1 MPIIDDKVVAMSFE
15 SDKFESGVHNTIGAI
30 DKLKGALKF
39 PKAASGLDDI
49 SKSASRVDLSHIS
62 GAIDGISGKL
72 GALRLTA
79 IGVFSQIAG
88 KAISEGAKAI
98 SAFTIEPA
106 KAGFKEYST
115 NLNSIQ
121 TILANTQASGA
132 TLDDVNGALQDLNKY
147 SDKTIYN
154 FQQMA
159 SNIGTFTAAGVDLKT
174 STASIKGIANLA
186 ALSGSNADQA
196 STAMYQLSQAISSGR
211 VGLQDW
217 NSVVN
222 AGMGGTV
229 FQRALAQTAEA
240 MGTIKKGAV
249 QLEGPMKN
257 VKINGESFRESIG
270 GPGPKW
276 LTSKVLTT
284 TLQQFTGD
292 LTDAQLKAQGFN
304 DAQIKSIQATATT
317 AQHAATEVKTISQVL
332 DVAKETA
339 GSGWAQT
346 WQTVFGDFGESK
358 TLFTNM
364 SNAVNGIINANSNAR
379 NKILKDWKDLGGR
392 TVLIDAIKTAFKDL
406 GDVIKPI
413 KDAFHDIFPP
423 ATGKDLYNLTV
434 RFDEFMKRLKPSP
447 ETIDNLR
454 RTFRGLFAL
463 LDIGKQAVEAIFHLF
478 GKLFDAMGG
487 GQGNFLEF
495 TGNIGDFLVSLDK
508 ALKKGDAFTKFFDVI
523 AGVLKVPIALFKEL
537 GTVITNFFS
546 GFSSGGI
553 SDASGHLDIFS
564 SALDAVSKAWD
575 SFKGSFGGGKDL
587 LKSIENGFVTLVQG
601 ISQALGNAAT
611 NMNFDAILA
620 VVRTGLLGGLVIL
633 VKNFFGKGTFVDQIG
648 GALSGL
654 TGGIFK
660 NIAGTFEGL
669 NGSMKAMQQNI
680 KANTLKQIAIAIGIL
695 ALSIIGLSFVDPDR
709 LKSSL
714 TAIAFAMG
722 ELLAAMKIMDKITSS
737 AGFIKMPVLAGSMI
751 LLAGAI
757 DILAIAVIALGKQDT
772 KTLAKGL
779 AAVGALLA
787 GLSIAMKP
795 MSENAAGMIRA
806 GIAIT
811 AIAVAMKILA
821 SAIQD
826 FGGMNLSTLGKGLGA
841 VAAGLGI
848 IVTAM
853 KVMPKGLALQ
863 GAGLVIIATGLKIL
877 ADAVAKFGGMNLSTT
892 VRGLIGIA
900 GGLVVIAGAM
910 ELMPP
915 SMILQAAAIGIVAL
929 SIGKIVDAVKAMGS
943 LSLTKLAK
951 GLGALAASLVILA
964 AGLYAMSGALAGA
977 AALTVAAAGIAILTP
992 ALIDLS
998 KLSWAKLLKSLVAL
1012 GAAFAVLGVAGVALA
1027 PATPALLGLGAA
1039 LLLIGGGLALAGA
1052 GIFLIASAISILA
1065 VSGPVGIGV
1074 FVAALIKL
1082 SKALPEVLK
1091 NVVDGLAEMAVE
1103 FTKQIP
1109 VFVKALDKLLQA
1121 LLDLIIK
1128 NAPKIAEAF
1137 TALITAALKVL
1148 SDNQGKI
1155 ITAGFNLIIAL
1166 LKGIKDNIPKI
1177 IPLVVDI
1184 ITSFVK
1190 TISDNLKKIIDAGV
1204 DLLVAL
1210 LKGIGDNLVKVVKA
1224 VTDLIAKF
1232 LGALVENYG
1241 KLITAGLDVLLKF
1254 LSGIADNM
1262 AKVITQG
1269 ANIIINLIKG
1279 ISNNIGRIITEGA
1292 TAIANFLQGI
1302 ANNIGRIVTQGANI
1316 IGNLLTGIA
1325 NNIGRLVQKGTD
1337 AIVNFI
1343 NGVGA
1348 ALPRILTSGANAAIT
1363 FVNALAD
1370 KMLLLEDRF
1379 ATAIIKFLN
1388 GTADIIRKREPE
1400 LIAAFA
1406 NIGEAI
1412 IQGLIAGVT
1421 SKADDLYK
1429 KITSIGKKAL
1439 HLATHPWEA
1448 FSPSRVMIELGQNI
1462 IDGLAKGLDD
1472 NSDKVYASMEALS
1485 YGLIDRTNEI
1495 WQTKSPSKVME
1506 QLGNF
1511 VVQGFA
1517 RGIRGSTDDAKNA
1530 FEELNTKMLDSI
1542 KTLKESAVTEQAKL
1556 DKLMMATRSDPKAIA
1571 DQLNVVS
1578 QIQDALRDA
1587 TSAHEA
1593 WVTTL
1598 KDERGELLRLGG
1610 DYSKIGEKLKA
1621 AKDVLATAKQ
1631 TRDDAIKGFTDQYAS
1646 LPDIVT
1652 QDAEGNSIDSLA
1664 TYMQALQN
1672 QASSITAYQSTLQQ
1686 LRKLGLDDATYQKL
1700 LSEGPEDQRFAD
1712 QLLAGGKT
1720 AVSSLNTLDT
1730 QLMNVSKTL
1739 AKNAAKNLY
1748 QAGVDAAQGI
1758 VDGLASKQDDIKAT
1772 MREIAAAMVKELK
1785 KELKIKSPSEIF
1797 ADIGEQS
1804 MEGFAQGFNDSSKM
1818 ITDAVDGAAKNA
1830 LDTMKKTV
1838 GDISDVVSNEI
1849 NPNPVITPVLDLT
1862 QVRAQSGELLA
1873 LTKTTPITAS
1883 VSLDQASTIS
1893 SENAA
1898 VLAAQVEPAPVT
1910 PPETNITY
1918 NQNNYSP
1925 DALSEVEIYRQTKN
1939 QLSQLKTALAIT

>member
-132 TLDDVNGALQDLNKY
+132 TLDDVNGALLDLNKY

-222 AGMGGTV
+222 AGLGGTV
-229 FQRALAQTAEA
+229 FQRALAQTAES

-292 LTDAQLKAQGFN
+292 MTDAQLKAQGFN

-364 SNAVNGIINANSNAR
+364 SNAVNGIINKSSQAR
-379 NKILKDWKDLGGR
+379 NKVLGDWKALGGR

-423 ATGKDLYNLTV
+423 ATGKTLYNLTV
-434 RFDEFMKRLKPSP
+434 QFDELMKRLKPGP
-447 ETIDNLR
+447 ETIDNIR

-463 LDIGKQAVEAIFHLF
+463 IDIGKQAVTAIFHLF

-495 TGNIGDFLVSLDK
+495 TGNIGDFLVKLDN
-508 ALKKGDAFTKFFDVI
+508 ALKKGDLFEKWVTGIAAF
-523 AGVLKVPIALFKEL
+523 LKVPMAIFKEFANAIADL
-537 GTVITNFFS
+537 FS
-546 GFSSGGI
+546 GFGSGGI

-564 SALDAVSKAWD
+564 NALDAVSKAWD
-575 SFKGSFGGGKDL
+575 SFKSSFGGGKSI

-601 ISQALGNAAT
+601 ISQALGNAAS

-620 VVRTGLLGGLVIL
+620 VVRTGLLGGLLIL

-695 ALSIIGLSFVDPDR
+695 ALSIIGLSFVDPNR

-714 TAIAFAMG
+714 TAIAVGFG
-722 ELLAAMKIMDKITSS
+722 ELLGAMKIMDKITSGP
-737 AGFIKMPVLAGSMI
+737 GFLKMPVLAGSMI

-757 DILAIAVIALGKQDT
+757 DLLAIAVIALGKQNTDT
-772 KTLAKGL
+772 LKKGL
-779 AAVGALLA
+779 IAVGALLA
-787 GLSIAMKP
+787 GLSLAMKP
-795 MSENAAGMIRA
+795 MSENAGGMIRA

-821 SAIQD
+821 SAVKD
-826 FGGMNLSTLGKGLGA
+826 FGSMDLKTLGKGLGA
-841 VAAGLGI
+841 VAISLGV
-848 IVTAM
+848 IVGAM
-853 KVMPKGLALQ
+853 HIMPKGLAVQ
-863 GAGLVIIATGLKIL
+863 GAGLVIIAEGLKIL
-877 ADAVAKFGGMNLSTT
+877 ADAVSKFGTMDLKTM
-892 VRGLIGIA
+892 VHGLVGIA
-900 GGLVVIAGAM
+900 GSLVVIAGAM
-910 ELMPP
+910 ELMPKG
-915 SMILQAAAIGIVAL
+915 MILQAAALAIVATAL
-929 SIGKIVDAVKAMGS
+929 GKIGDAVASMGA
-943 LSLTKLAK
+943 LSLKQIAK
-951 GLGALAASLVILA
+951 GLGTLAGSLIILA
-964 AGLYAMSGALAGA
+964 VGLDAMSGSVLGA
-977 AALTVAAAGIAILTP
+977 AALIIAAKGISILVD
-992 ALIDLS
+992 ALDNLGNMSVGKII
-998 KLSWAKLLKSLVAL
+998 KSLVAL
-1012 GAAFAVLGVAGVALA
+1012 GAALAILGVAGVALA
-1027 PATPALLGLGAA
+1027 PATPALIGLGAA
-1039 LLLIGGGLALAGA
+1039 LLLIGGGLALAGV
-1052 GIFLIASAISILA
+1052 GILAIATAISILA

-1074 FVAALIKL
+1074 LVAALVKL

-1091 NVVDGLAEMAVE
+1091 NVVDGLAQMVVE

-1121 LLDLIIK
+1121 LLNLIIT
-1128 NAPKIAEAF
+1128 NAPKIADAF
-1137 TALITAALKVL
+1137 TALLTAAIKVL
-1148 SDNQGKI
+1148 HDNEGKI
-1155 ITAGFNLIIAL
+1155 IQAGFNLIIAL

-1184 ITSFVK
+1184 IASFVK
-1190 TISDNLKKIIDAGV
+1190 TIADNLKKIIDAGV

-1210 LKGIGDNLVKVVKA
+1210 LKGIGENLAKVVTTVAGVITK
-1224 VTDLIAKF
+1224 L
-1232 LGALVENYG
+1232 LGAIADSYG
-1241 KLITAGLDVLLKF
+1241 KIIAAGLEILVKF
-1254 LSGIADNM
+1254 LSGISDNIG
-1262 AKVITQG
+1262 KVITVG
-1269 ANIIINLIKG
+1269 ASIITNILKG
-1279 ISNNIGRIITEGA
+1279 IAENIGKIVTEGFNA
-1292 TAIANFLQGI
+1292 VANFLKGI
-1302 ANNIGRIVTQGANI
+1302 AQNIGKVITEGANI
-1316 IGNLLTGIA
+1316 IGNMVTGIA

-1343 NGVGA
+1343 TGVGN
-1348 ALPRILTSGANAAIT
+1348 ALPRILTAGTNAAIQ

-1370 KMLLLEDRF
+1370 KMLLLEDKF

-1400 LIAAFA
+1400 VIAAFA

-1412 IQGLIAGVT
+1412 IEGLIKGVG
-1421 SKADDLYK
+1421 SKADELYK

-1448 FSPSRVMIELGQNI
+1448 FSPSKVMIELGHNI

-1472 NSDKVYASMEALS
+1472 NSDKVYTSMEALS

-1530 FEELNTKMLDSI
+1530 FAELNTKMLDSI
-1542 KTLKESAVTEQAKL
+1542 KTLRESAVTEQAKL
-1556 DKLMMATRSDPKAIA
+1556 DKLMMATRSDPKAIS
-1571 DQLNVVS
+1571 DQLAVVGK
-1578 QIQDALRDA
+1578 IQDALRDA

-1598 KDERGELLRLGG
+1598 KDERKELLTLGG
-1610 DYSKIGEKLKA
+1610 DYAKIGEKLKA

-1664 TYMQALQN
+1664 TYMLALQN

-1730 QLMNVSKTL
+1730 QLMNVSKKL
-1739 AKNAAKNLY
+1739 ATNAAKNLY

-1758 VDGLASKQDDIKAT
+1758 VNGLASKEDDIKSE
-1772 MREIAAAMVKELK
+1772 MRAIAAAMVKELK
-1785 KELKIKSPSEIF
+1785 KELKIKSPSQIF

-1804 MEGFAQGFNDSSKM
+1804 MAGFAQGFEDSSKM

-1838 GDISDVVSNEI
+1838 GDISDVVSKEI
-1849 NPNPVITPVLDLT
+1849 NPNPVITPILDLT
-1862 QVRAQSGELLA
+1862 QVRNQSGELVA
-1873 LTKTTPITAS
+1873 LTKITPITAS

-1893 SENAA
+1893 SENAV
-1898 VLAAQVEPAPVT
+1898 VLAAQAAPTPAT
-1910 PPETNITY
+1910 PAETNITY

-1925 DALSEVEIYRQTKN
+1925 DALTEVEIYRQTKN